1 MALLL
6 LFIFFWNRHCYLFEL
21 LLLLIGLVCCK
32 NMNQGLPDV
41 WNGYRI
47 GHDDW
52 IVEYWTLSERLC
64 SQGETQSANDRV
76 TSSSNT

>member
-32 NMNQGLPDV
+32 NMN
-41 WNGYRI
+41 
-47 GHDDW
+47 
-52 IVEYWTLSERLC
+52 
-64 SQGETQSANDRV
+64 
-76 TSSSNT
+76 